1 MSQFKGATVAE
12 AIEAGLKSLGLTRES
27 VDIKIIEEERK
38 GFLGFGKRDA
48 LVEMIPAKQQSSDIE
63 EKKRKE
69 NLASTDKTESEKTE
83 DQPEKIKVLENLSE
97 DQTITELALY
107 LTDMTRE
114 LGAPAM
120 VKVAREKDLIVFH
133 LESKKAGMLI
143 GKHGRVLNAMQYLSQ
158 VFVHRVSKERLS
170 VVVNVGDYRE
180 RRQATMEKLARK
192 TARRVEET
200 GRPVSLEPMPA
211 FERKIIHGIL
221 TDHPYVKTHSE
232 GEEPY
237 RYLVVEP
244 KEDVF

>member
-1 MSQFKGATVAE
+1 MSQFKGATVAQ
-12 AIEAGLKSLGLTRES
+12 AIETGLKSLGLTRES
-27 VDIKIIEEERK
+27 VDIKIIEEEKK
-38 GFLGFGKRDA
+38 GFLGFGKKEA
-48 LVEMIPAKQQSSDIE
+48 LVELTPVEQPADTK
-63 EKKRKE
+63 EKKTKE
-69 NLASTDKTESEKTE
+69 DVKSGDETASEKVTDKGTYT
-83 DQPEKIKVLENLSE
+83 KVLENLSE

-107 LTDMTRE
+107 LTDVTRE

-120 VKVAREKDLIVFH
+120 VKVAREKELIVFH

-180 RRQATMEKLARK
+180 RRQATMEKLAIK

-244 KEDVF
+244 QKDVF